1 MPAKPT
7 PGTENQPS
15 DLSGFCLA
23 ITEHAPLPMAL
34 IEGASHIVRCVNP
47 AFCRLL
53 DKPEYELIGK
63 SFREILPEKDE
74 CVRLLDRVYRTGN
87 PESHTAQQHFKPH
100 PVFWSYTMW
109 PVIEDEGPLRVVIQ
123 VTETAQFHEKTLAMN
138 EALMLGSVRQHE
150 LTEASDKLNAQLQVE
165 IAERKRSEAALTQAQ
180 AKLADWTRQLEQTV
194 TERTAELRATNEQ
207 LETFVYSIA
216 HDLRAPLR
224 AMRSFSALL
233 LEEAGTALNDTAKD
247 YAQRTIK
254 ASEFM
259 DALVS
264 DLLAFSRLSQQR
276 VQLSPVNL
284 QSVIESVLARLQKD
298 IQEKNARVEC
308 SGPWPTVL
316 AHEPTLGQVIFNLAS
331 NALKFVVPNVPPR
344 LRLRAEAHGAFTRVW
359 VEDNGVGI
367 APNCQHQIFDVF
379 TRLNGDKYP
388 GTGIGLAIVQKGIER
403 MGGQVGVE
411 SIPGQG
417 SRFWFEL

>member
-1 MPAKPT
+1 MHSKTAR
-7 PGTENQPS
+7 S
-15 DLSGFCLA
+15 
-23 ITEHAPLPMAL
+23 
-34 IEGASHIVRCVNP
+34 
-47 AFCRLL
+47 
-53 DKPEYELIGK
+53 
-63 SFREILPEKDE
+63 
-74 CVRLLDRVYRTGN
+74 TGN
-87 PESHTAQQHFKPH
+87 LLPDYYAT
-100 PVFWSYTMW
+100 
-109 PVIEDEGPLRVVIQ
+109 PL
-123 VTETAQFHEKTLAMN
+123 EMN
-138 EALMLGSVRQHE
+138 EALVLGAVRQQE
-150 LTEASDKLNAQLQVE
+150 LMEASELLNAQLQVE
-165 IAERKRSEAALTQAQ
+165 IAERKRSEAALTLAQ

-233 LEEAGTALNDTAKD
+233 LEEAGTALNDTARD

-254 ASEFM
+254 AAEFM

-298 IQEKNARVEC
+298 IQEKNARVES

-331 NALKFVVPNVPPR
+331 NALKFVAPNVPPR
-344 LRLRAEAHGAFTRVW
+344 LRLRAEPHGAFTRVW

-367 APNCQHQIFDVF
+367 APSCQHQIFDVF

-417 SRFWFEL
+417 SRFWFELKPG

>member
-1 MPAKPT
+1 MSPKPANVT
-7 PGTENQPS
+7 GM
-15 DLSGFCLA
+15 
-23 ITEHAPLPMAL
+23 PLPDSYATPIEMNVAL
-34 IEGASHIVRCVNP
+34 VLGA
-47 AFCRLL
+47 
-53 DKPEYELIGK
+53 
-63 SFREILPEKDE
+63 
-74 CVRLLDRVYRTGN
+74 
-87 PESHTAQQHFKPH
+87 
-100 PVFWSYTMW
+100 
-109 PVIEDEGPLRVVIQ
+109 
-123 VTETAQFHEKTLAMN
+123 
-138 EALMLGSVRQHE
+138 VRQQE
-150 LTEASDKLNAQLQVE
+150 LMEAGEQLNAQLQME
-165 IAERKRSEAALTQAQ
+165 IVERKRSEAALTQAQ
-180 AKLADWTRQLEQTV
+180 AKLADWARQLEQTV
-194 TERTAELRATNEQ
+194 AERTAELRATNEQ

-233 LEEAGTALNDTAKD
+233 VEEAGAALNDTARD

-259 DALVS
+259 EALVT
-264 DLLAFSRLSQQR
+264 DLLAFSRISQQR
-276 VQLSPVNL
+276 VELSSVNL
-284 QSVIESVLARLQKD
+284 QSVIESVLSRLQKG
-298 IQEKNARVEC
+298 IQEKNACVE
-308 SGPWPTVL
+308 SFGPWPTVL

-344 LRLRAEAHGAFTRVW
+344 LRLRAEAHGVFTRVW

-367 APNCQHQIFDVF
+367 APSYQHQIFDVF

-417 SRFWFEL
+417 SRFWFELNPG